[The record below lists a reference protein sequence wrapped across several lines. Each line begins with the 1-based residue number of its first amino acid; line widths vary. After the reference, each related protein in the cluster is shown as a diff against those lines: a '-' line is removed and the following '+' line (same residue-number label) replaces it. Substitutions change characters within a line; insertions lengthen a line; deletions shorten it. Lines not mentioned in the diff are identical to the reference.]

1 MMTSLL
7 SIYLSALSP
16 LSYGLKDAKTD
27 MERYEVLYRTHL
39 EAIRQNRK
47 VTYAGIDT
55 IRIQIPPKAKSIPL
69 PEETDFADVVIV
81 VKNESR
87 QCYLFKRTENVDSI

>member
-27 MERYEVLYRTHL
+27 IGRYEVLYRTHL

-55 IRIQIPPKAKSIPL
+55 IL
-69 PEETDFADVVIV
+69 
-81 VKNESR
+81 
-87 QCYLFKRTENVDSI
+87 